1 MRQMILR
8 SFGVA
13 GVALAVIAGSAS
25 AATVGKPA
33 PDFTV
38 TTFNYKTITAAQLK
52 GKVVVLNYWATWC
65 APCRAELLSFYHY
78 VKTHPNPDL
87 QIIEVSEDS
96 VPNDVYRQ
104 LSAAVPFPFARKL
117 GPGFGKI
124 DGAIPTNYVIDRAG
138 VVRYAQAGAFNE
150 DSFDEVVAPL
160 LAEGSGK
167 AAPITP
173 AAAPAAPAA
182 TAAKPTL

>member
-1 MRQMILR
+1 MHKMISRGL
-8 SFGVA
+8 GMATLALLAVA
-13 GVALAVIAGSAS
+13 GTAS

-38 TTFNYKTITAAQLK
+38 TTFNYKTITSAQLK

-87 QIIEVSEDS
+87 QIIEVSEDA

-104 LSAAVPFPFARKL
+104 LSGAVPFPFARKL

-124 DGAIPTNYVIDRAG
+124 DGSIPTNYVIDRAG
-138 VVRYAQAGAFNE
+138 VVRYAQAGAFDE
-150 DSFDEVVAPL
+150 ESFDAVVAPL
-160 LAEGSGK
+160 LAEGAG
-167 AAPITP
+167 
-173 AAAPAAPAA
+173 APAA
-182 TAAKPTL
+182 TTTASVAKPAP

>member
-1 MRQMILR
+1 MHRMITRGL
-8 SFGVA
+8 GAAGLALAMVA
-13 GVALAVIAGSAS
+13 GTAS

-38 TTFNYKTITAAQLK
+38 TTFNYKTITAAQLR

-87 QIIEVSEDS
+87 EIIEVSEDE
-96 VPNDVYRQ
+96 VPTDVYRQ

-138 VVRYAQAGAFNE
+138 VVRYAQAGAFDE
-150 DSFDEVVAPL
+150 ASFDEVVAPL
-160 LAEGSGK
+160 LAEG
-167 AAPITP
+167 
-173 AAAPAAPAA
+173 AAPAAPAPA
-182 TAAKPTL
+182 VAASMTTSSAAKPTP